1 VGSLEEAAGVQ
12 TTDDLKAAIARSD
25 RLRELETEL
34 SQVTAT
40 LAKQGDGLPI
50 SALVEECASADID
63 HVVAREG
70 ALGGELKEIQ
80 NRLLAARD
88 ELTDARTNFKAIGG
102 DDAAAKDAAARQEAL
117 AEIQHVADQ
126 YVRVRSSTILLRWAI
141 DRYRREK
148 QAPILKRAGELFAT
162 LTGNSFSALR
172 VDFDDQDRARL
183 IGIRPD
189 DATVGV
195 PGMSV
200 GTADQLYLALRIA
213 SIEDYLQRAAPLPF
227 IADDLFINFDDERAA
242 AGLKVLSELATR
254 TQVLFFTHHRH
265 LVEIAHATLGESVP
279 AVSLA

>member
-1 VGSLEEAAGVQ
+1 MQS
-12 TTDDLKAAIARSD
+12 K
-25 RLRELETEL
+25 
-34 SQVTAT
+34 
-40 LAKQGDGLPI
+40 GDGLPI
-50 SALVEECASADID
+50 SSLEEECASADID
-63 HVVAREG
+63 QVAARED
-70 ALGGELKEIQ
+70 ALGGELKELQ

-183 IGIRPD
+183 IGMRPNS
-189 DATVGV
+189 AAVGV
-195 PGMSV
+195 SGMSV

-213 SIEDYLQRAAPLPF
+213 SIEDYLDRGAPLPF
-227 IADDLFINFDDERAA
+227 IADDIFINFDDERAA

-265 LVEIAHATLGESVP
+265 LVEIARATFGEGVL
-279 AVSLA
+279 AVSLK